1 MGGCAEVNDARV
13 RRTEA
18 RSGDMAV
25 EDMFVGRNR
34 FEGCY
39 NGFLT
44 GMMFMWVVVRAGRRM
59 WKGIVV

>member
-1 MGGCAEVNDARV
+1 MNDARV

-25 EDMFVGRNR
+25 EDMFAGAQSFRCD
-34 FEGCY
+34 GCY

-44 GMMFMWVVVRAGRRM
+44 GMIFMWVVVRAGRRM
-59 WKGIVV
+59 WRGIVV